1 MRACMLCQLCQ
12 PSERPG
18 GAPISCPRLAVPS
31 APPLARGWCVRLIM
45 HLTLFHATC
54 QRGREKRGGAGG
66 DAASAR
72 AQRGRRV
79 TPPHPTSMRQAG
91 LDPGVRP
98 CPPPT
103 QRPAG
108 WPRQAPAAAAA
119 RRLGVC
125 GGGGRGGRGVGAQ
138 EGGELHGGWRKGRQ
152 ARGRG
157 APTLLPTH
165 PDTHSPAPCARPPH
179 ALTRLPRPMRAPAPC
194 AHPSSPPRPAAAAP
208 ARAHGHPGW
217 RRRGPGCPP
226 TCQEQGRGGGLGA
239 LGAREGRGVGGPR
252 SKRGEGGWGSRRRG
266 GRGAGRRGVRGETC
280 SRPPRHPTH
289 PSHPP
294 THALNAPLAGLN
306 PKAQLPPQLILL
318 LSVLP
323 AVGGA
328 QRVARHCSE
337 RGGKGGRRGGGE

>member
-125 GGGGRGGRGVGAQ
+125 GGGGRGGRGVGSCM
-138 EGGELHGGWRKGRQ
+138 GGGGKAGRHGGGGRPPSCPPTQ
-152 ARGRG
+152 TRTPPPHARAR
-157 APTLLPTH
+157 PMRSPVF
-165 PDTHSPAPCARPPH
+165 PAPCARPPH
-179 ALTRLPRPMRAPAPC
+179 ALTRLPRRVRQRQRQRVPMGIQGGADVGQAVLP
-194 AHPSSPPRPAAAAP
+194 P
-208 ARAHGHPGW
+208 AR
-217 RRRGPGCPP
+217 
-226 TCQEQGRGGGLGA
+226 
-239 LGAREGRGVGGPR
+239 
-252 SKRGEGGWGSRRRG
+252 SKGGEGGWG
-266 GRGAGRRGVRGETC
+266 
-280 SRPPRHPTH
+280 P
-289 PSHPP
+289 
-294 THALNAPLAGLN
+294 
-306 PKAQLPPQLILL
+306 
-318 LSVLP
+318 
-323 AVGGA
+323 
-328 QRVARHCSE
+328 
-337 RGGKGGRRGGGE
+337 

>member
-138 EGGELHGGWRKGRQ
+138 EGGELHGGWRKGM
-152 ARGRG
+152 GEGG
-157 APTLLPTH
+157 AH
-165 PDTHSPAPCARPPH
+165 PPAHPPRH
-179 ALTRLPRPMRAPAPC
+179 ALPRPMRAPAPC
-194 AHPSSPPRPAAAAP
+194 AHPSSPPHARARPMRSPVFPAASGSGSASACP
-208 ARAHGHPGW
+208 WASRVAQTWARLSSHLP
-217 RRRGPGCPP
+217 
-226 TCQEQGRGGGLGA
+226 
-239 LGAREGRGVGGPR
+239 GAREGRGVGGPR
-252 SKRGEGGWGSRRRG
+252 SKGGEGGWG
-266 GRGAGRRGVRGETC
+266 
-280 SRPPRHPTH
+280 P
-289 PSHPP
+289 
-294 THALNAPLAGLN
+294 
-306 PKAQLPPQLILL
+306 
-318 LSVLP
+318 
-323 AVGGA
+323 
-328 QRVARHCSE
+328 
-337 RGGKGGRRGGGE
+337 